1 MRAPAFQLPPLL
13 LPPLLIAAG
22 VLSSCASPP
31 RVLSPDGRPQAYYQT
46 AFPAHDTSGE
56 LGEAMRAVK
65 QISYTAE
72 YLTHVFTYE
81 EGLTEA
87 DILAG
92 DVSARAAGS
101 FPETQSKA
109 GTATIIGRSIDR
121 ITLLTTHHVVYLP
134 PVLVQF
140 YEEEEGRAGTA
151 PSRPPRVASVSYRTS
166 EMGGLLQHPDLG
178 PFEVLARDEENDL
191 AILGMRLRQWSVP
204 TDYPPLRLNIGDPRR
219 LSWGSFVYVL
229 GFPRGYPMVTRAIVS
244 DPDRDGRGAF
254 FTDGLWN
261 EGISGGMILGVRGE
275 TGELEPVG
283 LARAG
288 AADRELRL
296 LPDTTGIPIHD
307 DVVRPYTGPLYLES
321 FLRIQYGIT
330 LSVPMTV
337 VNEFLARSRGGVRS
351 RGYPIP

>member
-1 MRAPAFQLPPLL
+1 MRAPAFPARTAAT
-13 LPPLLIAAG
+13 LLI
-22 VLSSCASPP
+22 VLATGALASCAPAP
-31 RVLSPDGRPQAYYQT
+31 RLVSTDGRSLAYYQT
-46 AFPAHDTSGE
+46 SFPIHDTSRDLE
-56 LGEAMRAVK
+56 EAVRSVK

-72 YLTHVFTYE
+72 YTTHLFTFE
-81 EGLTEA
+81 EGVTEA
-87 DILAG
+87 DLRG
-92 DVSARAAGS
+92 DVSGRAART
-101 FPETQSKA
+101 FQEVQSKA
-109 GTATIIGRSIDR
+109 GTATIIGRSMDR

-134 PVLVQF
+134 EVVVQF
-140 YEEEEGRAGTA
+140 YEQEPGARRNT
-151 PSRPPRVASVSYRTS
+151 PLRVSSVSYRTS
-166 EMGGLLQHPDLG
+166 ELGGLLQHPDLG
-178 PFEVLARDEENDL
+178 PFEVLARDDVNDL
-191 AILGMRLRQWSVP
+191 AVLGMRLREWS
-204 TDYPPLRLNIGDPRR
+204 DAAQYPPIRLRMGDARQ

-261 EGISGGMILGVRGE
+261 EGISGGMILAVRGE
-275 TGELEPVG
+275 TGALEPVG

-296 LPDTTGIPIHD
+296 LPDTTGLPVDEDI
-307 DVVRPYTGPLYLES
+307 VRPYEGPLFLES

-337 VNEFLARSRGGVRS
+337 VNEFLSGSRGLVRS